1 MHLHLKFRNG
11 IEGGNLP
18 WKELW
23 KAWCSTQIQF
33 CFVFFLTGKSVRGQL
48 QSTPSW
54 FSFYHLQEMW
64 IFFGFQRACK

>member
-33 CFVFFLTGKSVRGQL
+33 CFVFF
-48 QSTPSW
+48 
-54 FSFYHLQEMW
+54 
-64 IFFGFQRACK
+64 